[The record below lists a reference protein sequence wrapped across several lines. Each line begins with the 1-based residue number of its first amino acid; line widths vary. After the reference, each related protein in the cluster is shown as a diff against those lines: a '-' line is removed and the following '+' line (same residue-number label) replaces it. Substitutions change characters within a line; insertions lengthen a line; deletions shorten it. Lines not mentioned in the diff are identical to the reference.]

1 MHLVRGVPIVGE
13 GALEEGGLG
22 TKSHR
27 LGDGHPRPHSE
38 AAGGIRRG
46 LHYSPL
52 VPAAAHDQ
60 ALHLPELRVMAAANL
75 YEEGVE
81 IDVKQSGR
89 HELKNSVVALRQVL
103 APMKRFVD

>member
-1 MHLVRGVPIVGE
+1 MGE
-13 GALEEGGLG
+13 GALKEGGLG
-22 TKSHR
+22 TESHC

-46 LHYSPL
+46 LDYSPL
-52 VPAAAHDQ
+52 VPSTADDQ

-89 HELKNSVVALRQVL
+89 HELKNSVVGLRQVL
-103 APMKRFVD
+103 ARTKRFVD